1 MTALAIGARRVGQGA
16 PCFIVAEIGI
26 NHNGDMALAERTI
39 DAAAAAGADAVKLQN
54 YRTEDFVTDRSLTYE
69 YRAGDRRV
77 VESQWE
83 MFKRCELSAADLARL
98 KTYADRRNI
107 VLFSTPTSLATLAD
121 LVALDVPVL
130 KNGSDFLGH
139 LPLIGAMGATGR
151 PTIVST
157 GMATLAEIDEAVR
170 TFRDTGN
177 DQLILLHCTSS
188 YPTPPGDVHLRK
200 IPALAAAFGCL
211 VGLSDHT
218 LGIVAAVGAVALGAC
233 CVEKHFT
240 LDRRLPGPDHAM
252 SSDPDELRRL
262 GRAPRPRRVPV
273 VVRGGARAADGPR
286 PRRGGCR
293 LPAAGR
299 WRAALARRRSDRT
312 AIDEGGRGASRLPPG
327 RSRVAP
333 CTGRSA
339 RQGSGTRSTRRRRAR
354 AATSPPAAA
363 ATVSASPTT

>member
-262 GRAPRPRRVPV
+262 VEAVRALELSLGESRI
-273 VVRGGARAADGPR
+273 G
-286 PRRGGCR
+286 
-293 LPAAGR
+293 PAAG
-299 WRAALARRRSDRT
+299 
-312 AIDEGGRGASRLPPG
+312 E
-327 RSRVAP
+327 
-333 CTGRSA
+333 
-339 RQGSGTRSTRRRRAR
+339 RRAR
-354 AATSPPAAA
+354 DAYRLSCAAA
-363 ATVSASPTT
+363 RALPTGHVLGEADVVFRRPGGGVTPSRAGDLIGRQLTKAVEAHHAFRPEDLG